1 MKKFLCAVLVVLFLL
16 LCGSAF
22 GKGENPAAKGRT
34 DELKR
39 MSVFLSNFT
48 EAGFVDFD
56 MESMGSYKLMHLFPN
71 EPYIEWVL
79 AQFGI
84 LHNAINNFRSR
95 VKKCGDKNCP
105 YGSLT
110 IDGRFVV
117 ESVQKYF
124 GVKIRNV
131 NGGLESE
138 DPLPCWYDGKQWHFF
153 ENLDA
158 LRDGPAG
165 KTYYAEAQE
174 IEKDGE
180 ILTVTGELYNAKDK
194 DDCPATFAATVK
206 PQKWRG
212 KDTWV
217 ILSLERFSAEHKV
230 LK

>member
-1 MKKFLCAVLVVLFLL
+1 MKKFLCAVLVVLSLL
-16 LCGSAF
+16 SCDFAF
-22 GKGENPAAKGRT
+22 GRGKNPAAKGRT

-48 EAGFVDFD
+48 EAGFDNFD
-56 MESMGSYKLMHLFPN
+56 MESMGGYKLMHLSPN

-84 LHNAINNFRSR
+84 LHNAINNFKSR
-95 VKKCGDKNCP
+95 VKKCENKNCP

-110 IDGRFVV
+110 IDGKFVV

-131 NGGLESE
+131 NGGLEGD
-138 DPLPCWYDGKQWHFF
+138 DPLACWYDGKRWHFP

-158 LRDGPAG
+158 LRDAG
-165 KTYYAEAQE
+165 YLGNTYYAEAQE

-180 ILTVTGELYNAKDK
+180 ILTVTGELYNARDK
-194 DDCPATFAATVK
+194 EDRPATFVATVK
-206 PQKWRG
+206 PQKWKG

-217 ILSLERFSAEHKV
+217 ILSLERFRR
-230 LK
+230 

>member
-1 MKKFLCAVLVVLFLL
+1 MKKFLCAVGVVLFLL
-16 LCGSAF
+16 SCGPAF
-22 GKGENPAAKGRT
+22 GKGENPAARGRT

-48 EAGFVDFD
+48 EAGFDNFD
-56 MESMGSYKLMHLFPN
+56 MESMGGDKLMHLSPD
-71 EPYIEWVL
+71 EPYIEWAL

-84 LHNAINNFRSR
+84 LHNAINNFKSR
-95 VKKCGDKNCP
+95 VKKCGNKNCP

-110 IDGRFVV
+110 IDGKFVV

-131 NGGLESE
+131 NGGLESD
-138 DPLPCWYDGKQWHFF
+138 DPLPCWYDGKRWHFS

-158 LRDGPAG
+158 LRDGNRAEI
-165 KTYYAEAQE
+165 YYADAQE

-180 ILTVTGELYNAKDK
+180 ILTVTGELYNARDK
-194 DDCPATFAATVK
+194 DDRPATFVAAVK
-206 PQKWRG
+206 PQKWKG

-217 ILSLERFSAEHKV
+217 ILSLESFWR
-230 LK
+230 